1 MKSFKQYISEDIEL
15 VSDIGRTGKR
25 EIQDAQ
31 DEFTYGRKKNL
42 GKIHKDYS
50 LHKSSGDFY
59 ITHDPSKKVVG
70 HISND
75 TAHKSRQL
83 QVGLTAIHKD
93 HTKKKIG
100 HSLAVAAYKHLHGLG
115 YTIRSGHEQSFGG
128 HDIWGGKKGLMNDPE
143 MRDHIHAIHHPYGGT
158 RRDLGRAS
166 DLHTGDIWTSG
177 SNTARRKAKAKGI
190 QLHPYEGHGD
200 SAYDTYLEIQPKKK

>member
-31 DEFTYGRKKNL
+31 DEFTHSRKKNL

-75 TAHKSRQL
+75 TPHKNRQL
-83 QVGLTAIHKD
+83 QVGLTAISKH

-100 HSLAVAAYKHLHGLG
+100 HSLAVAAYKHIHGLG
-115 YTIRSGHEQSFGG
+115 YTITSGREQSVGG
-128 HDIWGGKKGLMNDPE
+128 ASIWQSLMNDPE
-143 MRDHIHAIHHPYGGT
+143 MRDHIHVIHHPYGGR

-177 SNTARRKAKAKGI
+177 SNTARRKAKSKGI
-190 QLHPYEGHGD
+190 QLHPHKGHGD
-200 SAYDTYLEIQPKKK
+200 SAYDTHLEIQPKKK

>member
-15 VSDIGRTGKR
+15 VSDIGRTGKS
-25 EIQDAQ
+25 EIEDAQ
-31 DEFTYGRKKNL
+31 DEFTYGPKKNL

-50 LHKSSGDFY
+50 LHKSSGNFY

-75 TAHKSRQL
+75 TPHKSSHL

-115 YTIRSGHEQSFGG
+115 YTVTSGREQSVGG
-128 HDIWGGKKGLMNDPE
+128 ASIWQSLMKDRDIGGE
-143 MRDHIHAIHHPYGGT
+143 VRAIHHSYGGK

-166 DLHTGDIWTSG
+166 ELHTGDIWSSG
-177 SNTARRKAKAKGI
+177 SGAVRRKAKAKGI
-190 QLHPYEGHGD
+190 QMHPYTGEDD
-200 SAYDTYLEIQPKKK
+200 SAYDTHLEIQGKKK

>member
-31 DEFTYGRKKNL
+31 DEFTYSRKKNL

-50 LHKSSGDFY
+50 IHKSSGDFY

-75 TAHKSRQL
+75 TPHKNRQL
-83 QVGLTAIHKD
+83 QVGLTAISKH

-100 HSLAVAAYKHLHGLG
+100 HSLAVAAYKHIHGLG
-115 YTIRSGHEQSFGG
+115 YTITSGREQSVGG
-128 HDIWGGKKGLMNDPE
+128 ASIWQSLMNDPE
-143 MRDHIHAIHHPYGGT
+143 MRDHIHVIHHPYGGR

-177 SNTARRKAKAKGI
+177 SNTARRKAKSKGI

-200 SAYDTYLEIQPKKK
+200 SAYDTHLEIQPKKK